1 MPLTATSHFH
11 RFIPA
16 FSAAKPPPVIMVL
29 MQGSGGDEHVL
40 VPLAVDLPPGSLIL
54 AMNGGIPFA
63 GQFAFFHRPPDRS
76 IDEANIASHSRSRRT
91 SLRAPKLNN
100 SSGER

>member
-54 AMNGGIPFA
+54 AMNGGK
-63 GQFAFFHRPPDRS
+63 FAFFHRPPDRS